1 MYAYR
6 NAGKL
11 DEETRKKIK
20 DVVEKCEI
28 CKRQSKSKSKPAV
41 AIPKATEFNTIVAI
55 DLKIVGERYILWMV
69 DACTKFIQGRVL
81 SDKNPESIIRA
92 LHRGWCL
99 PYGYPTMGFWCDNGG
114 EFRNSK
120 MEEFVNKLGLEIK
133 FTPAYSPW
141 SNRVNER
148 NHYNCDVIVRKIMDE
163 DKKISLSE
171 AVDMSSWTH
180 NTNVNVFGFQ
190 PLQLVT
196 GKSVMIP
203 GLTMGNMAT
212 YSLYDDEM
220 IRNIMER
227 HYSVMF
233 SVLSV

>member
-1 MYAYR
+1 M
-6 NAGKL
+6 
-11 DEETRKKIK
+11 
-20 DVVEKCEI
+20 
-28 CKRQSKSKSKPAV
+28 
-41 AIPKATEFNTIVAI
+41 I

-99 PYGYPTMGFWCDNGG
+99 PYGYPTVGFWCDNGG

-141 SNRVNER
+141 SNGVNER

-203 GLTMGNMAT
+203 GLTTGNMAT
-212 YSLYDDEM
+212 DSLYDDEM
-220 IRNIMER
+220 IRNIMEC
-227 HYSVMF
+227 HYSLMKEFIVLEF
-233 SVLSV
+233 SKKLRTVCKTRMKGYEHVKLNDGNLVFYHKAKNDRN